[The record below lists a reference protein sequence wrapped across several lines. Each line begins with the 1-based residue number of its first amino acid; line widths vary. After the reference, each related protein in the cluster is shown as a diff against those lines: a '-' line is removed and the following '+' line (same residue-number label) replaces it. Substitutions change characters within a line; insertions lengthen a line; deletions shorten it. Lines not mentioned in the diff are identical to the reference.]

1 MDAETINSDY
11 ESRPPTIKDL
21 LSLCKWLNEKNA
33 KYIVI
38 GGMAIIQAGLVRAT
52 KDIDILIESS
62 LENQKKVKEAFL
74 NLPDQAIKELG
85 DEDLKEYTVVR
96 VADEILVDILVS
108 ATGISFKEAEK
119 DIEYVTIE
127 NIEIPLANIDLLYKM
142 KNTFREEDKI
152 DRLFLEMK
160 IRNRGKYKTT

>member
-1 MDAETINSDY
+1 LDAETINPDL
-11 ESRPPTIKDL
+11 ESRPPILKDL
-21 LSLCKWLNEKNA
+21 LSLCKWLNEKKA

-74 NLPDQAIKELG
+74 NLPDKAIKELG
-85 DEDLKEYTVVR
+85 DEDLREYTVVR
-96 VADEILVDILVS
+96 VADEILIDILVS
-108 ATGISFKEAEK
+108 VTGISFKEAEK
-119 DIEYVTIE
+119 DIEYVKTE

-142 KNTFREEDKI
+142 KNTYGEEDKT

-160 IRNRGKYKTT
+160 IRNRSK